1 MKEIL
6 LALKEFI
13 TISYKHIKAISN
25 NTTAIQCIGKMEISR
40 SMECHRYLPK
50 ICEWVITHKNHLPAA
65 YIPGKLNTVP
75 DKKSRSNRVH
85 TEWMLQSKFLNLEL
99 EHIYFKQGIY
109 LFATNI
115 NAQFSE

>member
-13 TISYKHIKAISN
+13 TISYKQIQVISN
-25 NTTAIQCIGKMEISR
+25 NTTAIQCIDKMEISR
-40 SMECHRYLPK
+40 SMECHHYLLK

-85 TEWMLQSKFLNLEL
+85 TKWMPQPKFLNLEL
-99 EHIYFKQGIY
+99 EHMHFKQVTY

>member
-1 MKEIL
+1 
-6 LALKEFI
+6 
-13 TISYKHIKAISN
+13 
-25 NTTAIQCIGKMEISR
+25 MEISR

-85 TEWMLQSKFLNLEL
+85 TKWMPQPKVFES
-99 EHIYFKQGIY
+99 GIRTY
-109 LFATNI
+109 AFQTSNI
-115 NAQFSE
+115 FICYQY